1 LFCILQH
8 RWFPTFRVLS
18 SSEEKPTLLAKRP
31 FSAVSFFKPMHG
43 DSLALPCRSEP
54 SSLPHILRALDLTPS
69 DVLYDLRAGDGRVCL
84 AAAEGGGG
92 GGGGV
97 RLAVGVEI
105 EPDVCD
111 AFERAIE
118 ERGLGGK
125 VRCVRGDLR
134 HVDLSDATAVVLHL
148 LPEGIEAVQ
157 EKVFKL
163 LRGKRGV
170 RVLCTTWGFQGVNAS
185 KRVDVEGLTLLVYRS
200 EDFAEAAAEVEE
212 VKHVMPS
219 RPVYLVNPPSC
230 DAEVKGYIDTCRRLN
245 GLE

>member
-1 LFCILQH
+1 
-8 RWFPTFRVLS
+8 
-18 SSEEKPTLLAKRP
+18 
-31 FSAVSFFKPMHG
+31 MHV
-43 DSLALPCRSEP
+43 DSLSEP
-54 SSLPHILRALDLTPS
+54 SSIPHILRALDLTPS
-69 DVLYDLRAGDGRVCL
+69 DVLYDLGAGDGRVCL

-111 AFERAIE
+111 AFERAIG

-125 VRCVRGDLR
+125 VRCVRADLR

-163 LRGKRGV
+163 LREKRGV
-170 RVLCTTWGFQGVNAS
+170 RMLCNNWGFQGVNAS

-200 EDFAEAAAEVEE
+200 EDFAEAAAD
-212 VKHVMPS
+212 VMPS

-245 GLE
+245 GP